1 MKIYISLQLLVDI
14 NREDFS
20 GKGRKSDK
28 GYCQLYRY
36 KFNATKHEI
45 TVVLIISDDGKTS

>member
-1 MKIYISLQLLVDI
+1 VKISA
-14 NREDFS
+14 

-36 KFNATKHEI
+36 KFNATKI
-45 TVVLIISDDGKTS
+45 RDNNCSIISDDGKTSWAIFTQRDAGQFTG